1 MRQSIQ
7 TTVWKSCG
15 LKGRGN
21 QVGSSRIVFT
31 KLIPE
36 MVLRQ
41 IHLAHI
47 VIKKIFELGLT

>member
-1 MRQSIQ
+1 MP
-7 TTVWKSCG
+7 TTVWRSCG

-21 QVGSSRIVFT
+21 RVGSSRIVFT

-41 IHLAHI
+41 IHLTNT
-47 VIKKIFELGLT
+47 VIKKIF